1 LPLYIAALKC
11 PANGYGTQLLYTFYC
26 QMVNKNLHLPADSR
40 ADGTPAI
47 SILTQYSLAIKALL
61 ATIDGMESLGPNLF
75 SDVIKVRAGLYG
87 RTAAR
92 ANERHK
98 ALTVLPE
105 KREYGFEQ
113 QSH

>member
-1 LPLYIAALKC
+1 LPLCIAALKC

-26 QMVNKNLHLPADSR
+26 QIVNKNLHLFADSR
-40 ADGTPAI
+40 ADGTPALL
-47 SILTQYSLAIKALL
+47 ILTQYSLAIRAFLE
-61 ATIDGMESLGPNLF
+61 TIGEMESLGPNLF
-75 SDVIKVRAGLYG
+75 SDVIKFRAGLYA

-113 QSH
+113 QSY